1 MVKEQKKMDVS
12 GFHLPPDCLH
22 LRDQEAFIECIARAG
37 SLRNGS
43 EDQVILYAE
52 GDHD

>member
-1 MVKEQKKMDVS
+1 MTTKKLTDVS
-12 GFHLPPDCLH
+12 RFQLPPACLG
-22 LRDQEAFIECIARAG
+22 LKDQEAFIECIARAG